1 MQQQQ
6 QQQQQHLT
14 CCSMRGHASMYSN
27 PHQLAVGK
35 LDILVLEVTYLVPA
49 LRGACGMGAF

>member
-1 MQQQQ
+1 
-6 QQQQQHLT
+6 
-14 CCSMRGHASMYSN
+14 MYSN